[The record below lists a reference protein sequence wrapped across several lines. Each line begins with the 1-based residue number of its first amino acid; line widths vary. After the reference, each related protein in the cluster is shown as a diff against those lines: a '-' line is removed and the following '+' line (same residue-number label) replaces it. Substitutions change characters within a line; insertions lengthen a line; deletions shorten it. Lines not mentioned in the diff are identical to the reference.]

1 MIESLESMFGP
12 EYATVK
18 DRSEILSGVASGR
31 RVQFVTYSLSDQMEH
46 QLDFV
51 IAAILK
57 RNGCV
62 HLQSTVYTCLKE
74 VIINATRANAKV
86 AYFEK
91 QGLQMSNPEDYTRG
105 LKEIKSALSEE
116 WIQQYGQLASERDLK
131 VTVDFEH
138 GPHGL
143 RAYVWNDVMLTPEDE
158 KRIRSK
164 FQEGMGYED
173 LVTFYMKQGDQT
185 EGEGMG
191 LVMNLLLLKGENI
204 DPALLR
210 IGNVHNRTMA
220 RLEIP
225 FDDHFESVRGPNPH
239 GYSGDERRGMRLD
252 FRDDA

>member
-1 MIESLESMFGP
+1 MESLESMYGP
-12 EYATVK
+12 EYASVK
-18 DRSEILSGVASGR
+18 DRAEILNGVESGR

-57 RNGCV
+57 KNGCV

-86 AYFEK
+86 AYFQSK
-91 QGLQMSNPEDYTRG
+91 GLDMTNSEQYSRG
-105 LKEIKSALSEE
+105 LKEIKASLSEE
-116 WIQQYGQLASERDLK
+116 WIAEFGQLASDSDLK
-131 VTVDFEH
+131 VTVNFEH

-143 RAYVWNDVMLTPEDE
+143 RAYVWNDVQISPEDE
-158 KRIRSK
+158 KRIRTK

-173 LVTFYMKQGDQT
+173 LVTFYMQQGDQT

-210 IGNVHNRTMA
+210 IGNVQDQTMA

-225 FDDHFESVRGPNPH
+225 FDEHFESVRGINPH
-239 GYSGDERRGMRLD
+239 GYSEDERRGMRLD
-252 FRDDA
+252 FRE